1 MSEGAKETIHQKFT
15 YDGED
20 LVVVAARLPMPEGYS
35 TLTVAVRHAMSNEPW
50 AQLSV
55 HVIGDPD
62 AELPEDEFWLKTY
75 SENAEITRALIGLG
89 IIELTGRTYEL
100 TDWASVPS
108 AKLA

>member
-1 MSEGAKETIHQKFT
+1 MFESGTETVHQKFT

-20 LVVVAARLPMPEGYS
+20 LVVVYSRLPMPEGYS

-50 AQLSV
+50 AQLSI

-89 IIELTGRTYEL
+89 VIELTGRTYEL
-100 TDWASVPS
+100 SQWVSAPS

>member
-1 MSEGAKETIHQKFT
+1 MIDARPDTVHQKFT

-20 LVVVAARLPMPEGYS
+20 LVVVSSRLPMPDGYS
-35 TLTVAVRHAMSNEPW
+35 SLTVAVRHAMSNEPW

-62 AELPEDEFWLKTY
+62 AELPEEEFWLKTY
-75 SENAEITRALIGLG
+75 SENAEITRALLGLG

-100 TDWASVPS
+100 SQWASVPS

>member
-1 MSEGAKETIHQKFT
+1 MIDDRPDTIHQKFS

-20 LVVVAARLPMPEGYS
+20 LVVVYSRLPMPDGYS
-35 TLTVAVRHAMSNEPW
+35 SLTVAVRHAMSNEPW

-75 SENAEITRALIGLG
+75 SENAEITRALLGLG

-100 TDWASVPS
+100 SQWASVPS

>member
-1 MSEGAKETIHQKFT
+1 MIETTNETVHQKFS

-20 LVVVAARLPMPEGYS
+20 LIVVFSKLPMPEGYS
-35 TLTVAVRHAMSNEPW
+35 SLTVAVRHEMSNEPW

-55 HVIGDPD
+55 HVIGDVD

-100 TDWASVPS
+100 SEWASVPS